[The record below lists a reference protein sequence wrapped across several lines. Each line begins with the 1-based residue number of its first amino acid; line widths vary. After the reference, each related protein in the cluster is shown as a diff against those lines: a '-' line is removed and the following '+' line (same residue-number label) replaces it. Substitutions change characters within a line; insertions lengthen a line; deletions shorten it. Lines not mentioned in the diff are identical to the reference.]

1 MKSGFETENF
11 LGIFYLPLLAR
22 STLFFLLS
30 HSFSHTHLL
39 VIMPYTL
46 LALENPLLDI
56 QANVSDE
63 LLKKYKLKSNDA
75 ILAGDEHQPL

>member
-1 MKSGFETENF
+1 
-11 LGIFYLPLLAR
+11 
-22 STLFFLLS
+22 
-30 HSFSHTHLL
+30 
-39 VIMPYTL
+39 MPYTL